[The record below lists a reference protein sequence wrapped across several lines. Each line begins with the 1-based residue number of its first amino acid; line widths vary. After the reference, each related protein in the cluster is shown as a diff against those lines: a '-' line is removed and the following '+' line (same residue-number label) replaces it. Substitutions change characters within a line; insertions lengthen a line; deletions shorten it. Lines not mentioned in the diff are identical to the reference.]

1 MRAFLF
7 ARATAAPP
15 GWRRR
20 RTRLN
25 SSFPKREIAC
35 LSPASLGLTSEKI
48 AKATGYRVNTVNSYL
63 ISAAKKL
70 KAGNRTKAIADTIRR
85 RIGIQ
90 GNISTK
96 YKRSS
101 EVTFA
106 PSFITLR

>member
-1 MRAFLF
+1 MASQ
-7 ARATAAPP
+7 T
-15 GWRRR
+15 
-20 RTRLN
+20 N
-25 SSFPKREIAC
+25 SAKLKLSKREIAC
-35 LSPASLGLTSEKI
+35 LSQASLGLTSEKI

>member
-35 LSPASLGLTSEKI
+35 LSPARLGLTSEKI

-70 KAGNRTKAIADTIRR
+70 KAGNRTKAIADAIRR
-85 RIGIQ
+85 RLVACSAFKAIFRR
-90 GNISTK
+90 NTK
-96 YKRSS
+96 DLAK
-101 EVTFA
+101 
-106 PSFITLR
+106 